1 MSESAENS
9 SPAPDADTAG
19 PGSPGLLLISV
30 FLVATCGL
38 VYELIAGALASY
50 LLGDSVLQ
58 FSTIIGDYLFAMGVG
73 SFLSQ
78 YLGKRRPDVAFVRL
92 QNSIALIGGCSAAVM
107 HLAYAYSGG
116 FRLVLYL
123 LVFLVGLLV
132 GVEIPLLM
140 NILKKNYGFRE
151 LVSHVLALDYLGAL
165 LASVL
170 FPLVLIPQLG
180 LIRTSFCCGLVNVAV
195 AWVFIRTFRIRL
207 ATLVWETAL
216 VAIVLGTGL
225 LFADKLT
232 SWAEEGLYPDPIVL
246 SRTTPYQ
253 RLVVTRRHQELRL
266 YLNGNLQF
274 SSQDEYRYHESL
286 VHPPLSSVTQAR
298 NVLILGGGDG
308 LAAREVLRYP
318 EVQQVTLVDLDPAM
332 TRLFRDHPA
341 LSRLN
346 DLSLRDPRLRVI
358 NADAF
363 VWVRSAPAQTFDA
376 IIVDFPDPS
385 NYSVGKLYT
394 NAFYR
399 SLKHRLRA
407 GGALAVQC
415 TSPLFARRSYW
426 CIIETLR
433 AAGWHVRPY
442 HVYVPSFGEWGFAL
456 AGGAGPARPN
466 LARLPAGLKFL
477 EAKGLEHLF
486 AFPQDMAAVPVP
498 VNRLFDQV
506 LVRLYEQDW
515 RALVE

>member
-1 MSESAENS
+1 MSASEENS
-9 SPAPDADTAG
+9 PS

-73 SFLSQ
+73 SYLSQ
-78 YLGKRRPDVAFVRL
+78 YIGRRYPEVAFVRL
-92 QNSIALIGGCSAAVM
+92 QSSIALIGGCSAAVM
-107 HLAYAYSGG
+107 HIAYSYSGG

-140 NILKKNYGFRE
+140 TILKRHYGFRE

-165 LASVL
+165 LASIL

-180 LIRTSFCCGLVNVAV
+180 LIRTSFACGLINVAV
-195 AWVFIRTFRIRL
+195 SWVFLRTFGVRRTSL
-207 ATLVWETAL
+207 WLESLL
-216 VAIVLGTGL
+216 VAVVLGTGL
-225 LFADKLT
+225 FFSERLT
-232 SWAEEGLYPDPIVL
+232 SWAEEGLYPDPIVM
-246 SRTTPYQ
+246 SQTTPYQ
-253 RLVVTRRHQELRL
+253 RIVVTRRHDELRL

-274 SSQDEYRYHESL
+274 SSKDEYRYHECL
-286 VHPPLSSVTQAR
+286 VDPPLTCLPDVR
-298 NVLILGGGDG
+298 RVLILGGGDG
-308 LAAREVLRYP
+308 LAAREILRFP
-318 EVQQVTLVDLDPAM
+318 HVEKVKLVDLDPAM
-332 TRLFRDHPA
+332 TGLFRRHPV

-346 DLSLRDPRLRVI
+346 DHSLSNPRLEVI

-363 VWVRSAPAQTFDA
+363 VWVRTAPPERFDA

-394 NAFYR
+394 SAFYT
-399 SLKHRLRA
+399 SLASRLA
-407 GGALAVQC
+407 PGGAVSVQC

-426 CIIETLR
+426 CIVETLK
-433 AAGWHVRPY
+433 AAGWSVRPY
-442 HVYVPSFGEWGFAL
+442 HVYVPSFGEWGYVL
-456 AGGAGPARPN
+456 AGRGAEPQP
-466 LARLPAGLKFL
+466 LASRLPTGLKFL
-477 EAKGLEHLF
+477 SAQDMPDLF
-486 AFPQDMAAVPVP
+486 VFPQDMAALKMP
-498 VNRLFDQV
+498 VNRIFDQI
-506 LVRLYEQDW
+506 LVRFYEQDW
-515 RALVE
+515 RSIVE

>member
-1 MSESAENS
+1 MSTSAENS
-9 SPAPDADTAG
+9 PAPAG
-19 PGSPGLLLISV
+19 GSNPGSPGLLLISV

-78 YLGKRRPDVAFVRL
+78 YVGKRRPDVAFVRL

-123 LVFLVGLLV
+123 LVFIVGLLV

-140 NILKKNYGFRE
+140 NILKRNYGFRE

-165 LASVL
+165 LASIL

-195 AWVFIRTFRIRL
+195 AWVFIRTFQIRAASL
-207 ATLVWETAL
+207 LWETAL
-216 VAIVLGTGL
+216 VGIVLSSGL

-232 SWAEEGLYPDPIVL
+232 RWAEEGLYPDPIVL

-253 RLVVTRRHQELRL
+253 RLVVTRRQQEMRL

-274 SSQDEYRYHESL
+274 SSKDEYRYHESL
-286 VHPPLSSVTQAR
+286 VHPPLSSVAQSR
-298 NVLILGGGDG
+298 KVLILGGGDG

-332 TRLFRDHPA
+332 TRLFRDHAA
-341 LSRLN
+341 LSQLN
-346 DLSLRDPRLRVI
+346 DLSLRDKRLTVI

-363 VWVRSAPAQTFDA
+363 IWVRSAMSETFDA

-399 SLKHRLRA
+399 SLKHRLSP

-433 AAGWHVRPY
+433 EAGWKVRPY

-456 AGGAGPARPN
+456 AGTHSLPQPR
-466 LARLPAGLKFL
+466 LARLPSGLKFL
-477 EAKGLEHLF
+477 EPGGLAQLF
-486 AFPQDMAAVPVP
+486 VFPQDMAPLPVP

-515 RALVE
+515 RSLVE

>member
-1 MSESAENS
+1 MENNS
-9 SPAPDADTAG
+9 STPA
-19 PGSPGLLLISV
+19 GSPGLLLISV

-73 SFLSQ
+73 SYLSQ
-78 YLGKRRPDVAFVRL
+78 YIGQRRPEVAFVRL
-92 QNSIALIGGCSAAVM
+92 QNSIAVVGGCSAAVM
-107 HLAYAYSGG
+107 HIAYSYSGG

-140 NILKKNYGFRE
+140 SILKKNYGFRK

-165 LASVL
+165 LASIL
-170 FPLVLIPQLG
+170 FPLVLIPQVG
-180 LIRTSFCCGLVNVAV
+180 LIRTSFGCGLINLAV
-195 AWVFIRTFRIRL
+195 ALVFVHTFGIRAAGL
-207 ATLVWETAL
+207 AWEILVAAL
-216 VAIVLGTGL
+216 VLGSGL
-225 LFADKLT
+225 VFADRLT

-246 SRTTPYQ
+246 SRSTSYQ
-253 RLVVTRRHQELRL
+253 RLVVTRRHDEMRL

-274 SSQDEYRYHESL
+274 SSRDEYRYHECL
-286 VHPPLSSVTQAR
+286 VHPPLASVSRAA

-308 LAAREVLRYP
+308 LAAREILRYP
-318 EVQQVTLVDLDPAM
+318 EVEHVTLVDLDPAM
-332 TRLFRDHPA
+332 TNLFKNHKI
-341 LSRLN
+341 LSQLN
-346 DLSLRDPRLRVI
+346 AFSLRDRRLQVI

-363 VWVRSAPAQTFDA
+363 VWIRSAAEKFDA
-376 IIVDFPDPS
+376 IVVDFPDPS

-394 NAFYR
+394 HTFYGGLR
-399 SLKHRLRA
+399 ERLA
-407 GGALAVQC
+407 PGGAISVQC
-415 TSPLFARRSYW
+415 TSPLFARRSYS

-433 AAGWHVRPY
+433 AAGWQVRPY
-442 HVYVPSFGEWGFAL
+442 HVYVPSFGEWGYAL
-456 AGGAGPARPN
+456 AAPDRLPQPQAE
-466 LARLPAGLKFL
+466 RLPAHLKFL
-477 EAKGLEHLF
+477 DAGGLPQLF
-486 AFPQDMAAVPVP
+486 VFSQDMAPMQAP

-515 RALVE
+515 RTLTE